1 MSIFDI
7 GFKSFSMEM
16 FYDVNDKSYGSYK
29 VFLQKADNYQVEY
42 LMLISGKG
50 SVNPTQFPKNTFIG
64 IKKLLH
70 EIDLNLDD
78 VEIYLDLLEYIGPKK
93 DRIYRWQSRN
103 NEFFDTLEQVE
114 INENETLRLFIYSYY
129 KDKWSTLID
138 STLNNQEK
146 INLIARVFAE
156 SYLDNYM
163 IDDLTER
170 FKKSLSKVKKDN
182 QQLTNYLLNMH

>member
-16 FYDVNDKSYGSYK
+16 FYDVNDKSHGSYK
-29 VFLQKADNYQVEY
+29 VFLQKVDNYQVEY

-70 EIDLNLDD
+70 EMDLNLDD

>member
-1 MSIFDI
+1 M
-7 GFKSFSMEM
+7 
-16 FYDVNDKSYGSYK
+16 
-29 VFLQKADNYQVEY
+29 
-42 LMLISGKG
+42 
-50 SVNPTQFPKNTFIG
+50 
-64 IKKLLH
+64 
-70 EIDLNLDD
+70 DLNLDD

>member
-29 VFLQKADNYQVEY
+29 VFLQKVDNYQVEY

-50 SVNPTQFPKNTFIG
+50 SVNPTQFPKNIFIG

-70 EIDLNLDD
+70 EMDLNLDD

>member
-29 VFLQKADNYQVEY
+29 VFLQKVDNYQVEY

-70 EIDLNLDD
+70 EMDLNLDD